1 MKEKLVRTFFSI
13 PVPEQVRSV
22 KNMFYRSMKDS
33 KSEVKWVRDYQLH
46 ITLSFL
52 GHTPTDAIEPIV
64 AATKDIFCNYK
75 PLELTIEKTGC
86 FPVPT
91 RPRVLWLG
99 IAGDTKKLE
108 LIVKEINS
116 LLTPLGYYIEEKSF
130 VPHITIAR
138 IRYPQKHT
146 PDINEFL
153 KSSYDGIVFHADR
166 VQFLCSELLTDGA
179 VYTIL
184 KSFPLG
190 ENI

>member
-1 MKEKLVRTFFSI
+1 MKDKLVRTFFSI
-13 PVPEQVRSV
+13 PVPERVRSV
-22 KNMFYRSMKDS
+22 KNLFYRSMKDS
-33 KSEVKWVRDYQLH
+33 HGEIRWVRDYQLH

-52 GHTPTDAIEPIV
+52 GHTPSDAIDPIIK
-64 AATKDIFCNYK
+64 ATKEIFSKYK

-86 FPVPT
+86 FPVST

-99 IAGDTKKLE
+99 VSGDREKLD
-108 LIVKEINS
+108 LMVKEING
-116 LLTPLGYYIEEKSF
+116 LLTPMGYFFGDSSF
-130 VPHITIAR
+130 IPHITIAR

-166 VQFLCSELLTDGA
+166 VQFVCSELLPDGA

>member
-22 KNMFYRSMKDS
+22 KNMLYSSMKDNNG
-33 KSEVKWVRDYQLH
+33 EVKWVRDYQLH

-52 GHTPTDAIEPIV
+52 GHTPTDAIKMIKTV
-64 AATKDIFCNYK
+64 TKDIFCNHK
-75 PLELTIEKTGC
+75 PIELTIEKTGC
-86 FPVPT
+86 FPT
-91 RPRVLWLG
+91 SSRPRVLWLG
-99 IAGDTKKLE
+99 VAGETDRLE
-108 LIVKEINS
+108 LVANDIAS
-116 LLTPLGYYIEEKSF
+116 SLTPLGYHFDNNSF
-130 VPHITIAR
+130 IPHITIAR

-146 PDINEFL
+146 PDINQFL

-190 ENI
+190 EKL

>member
-1 MKEKLVRTFFSI
+1 MKDKLVRTFFSI
-13 PVPEQVRSV
+13 PVPEKVRAV
-22 KNMFYRSMKDS
+22 KNMFYRSIKDN
-33 KSEVKWVRDYQLH
+33 KGEVKWVRDYQLH

-52 GHTPTDAIEPIV
+52 GHTPTDVINPILET
-64 AATKDIFCNYK
+64 TKDIFTNYK
-75 PLELTIEKTGC
+75 PLELTIENTGC

-99 IAGDTKKLE
+99 ISGDTGKLE
-108 LIVKEINS
+108 LLVRDITSS
-116 LLTPLGYYIEEKSF
+116 LTSLGYYFGDNSF
-130 VPHITIAR
+130 IPHVTIAR

-153 KSSYDGIVFHADR
+153 KSSYDGIVFRADR
-166 VQFLCSELLTDGA
+166 VQFVSSELLTDGA
-179 VYTIL
+179 VYTIM

>member
-1 MKEKLVRTFFSI
+1 
-13 PVPEQVRSV
+13 
-22 KNMFYRSMKDS
+22 MKDS
-33 KSEVKWVRDYQLH
+33 RGEIRWVRDYQLH

-52 GHTPTDAIEPIV
+52 GHTPSDSIDPIIKAV
-64 AATKDIFCNYK
+64 KGIFSNQK

-86 FPVPT
+86 FPAST

-99 IAGDTKKLE
+99 VSGDTEKLD
-108 LIVKEINS
+108 LMVKEING
-116 LLTPLGYYIEEKSF
+116 LLTPMGYFFEDSSF
-130 VPHITIAR
+130 IPHITIAR

-166 VQFLCSELLTDGA
+166 VQFVSSELLTEGA